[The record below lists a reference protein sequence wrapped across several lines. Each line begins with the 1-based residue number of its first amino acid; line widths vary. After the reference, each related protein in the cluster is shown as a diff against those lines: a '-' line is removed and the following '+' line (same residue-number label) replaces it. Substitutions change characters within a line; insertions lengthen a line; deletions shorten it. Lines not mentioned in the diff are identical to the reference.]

1 MDYAGLIGRIFMAGR
16 SKRLR
21 KRLHR
26 DLNLYYRATSRLRP
40 LPNALIIGGM
50 KCGTTTLNSWLRSHP
65 EVAFS
70 AIKEIHYF
78 DQNYDKG
85 EGWYRSFFPIWEMWT
100 GAKCV
105 IEATPAYLFRASV
118 VAPRMHSLVPSA
130 RLILM
135 LRDPV
140 KRAISHY
147 GHRVRN
153 GEERRSIEDALLAS
167 HGSSPDSENIYKTR
181 GLYADQIREF
191 LRFYPIDNLMIV
203 KSEDFFADPASIYFA
218 VQEFLGLSPK
228 DLPEG
233 SAPRNVGQQPAQIP
247 ESVLQHLAQYYR
259 TPNQELSQLLPW
271 FSIW

>member
-1 MDYAGLIGRIFMAGR
+1 MLRR

-26 DLNLYYRATSRLRP
+26 DFNSYYRATAWLRP
-40 LPNALIIGGM
+40 LPNSLIIGGM

-65 EVAFS
+65 GVAFS
-70 AIKEIHYF
+70 AIKEVHFF
-78 DQNYDKG
+78 DRNYDKG
-85 EGWYRSFFPIWEMWT
+85 EAWYRSFFPLLESWG

-118 VAPRMHSLVPSA
+118 VAPRMHRLLPSA

-153 GEERRSIEDALLAS
+153 GEEHRPIEDALMADSGPAPGS
-167 HGSSPDSENIYKTR
+167 HNEYKSR
-181 GLYADQIREF
+181 GLYSDQIREF
-191 LRFYPIDNLMIV
+191 LRYYPASNLMII
-203 KSEDFFADPASIYFA
+203 KSEDFFVDPAPIYMA
-218 VQEFLGLSPK
+218 VQEFFGLPPRELTEESV
-228 DLPEG
+228 
-233 SAPRNVGQQPAQIP
+233 PRNVGQAPSQIS
-247 ESVLQHLAQYYR
+247 ESVLQHLADYYR
-259 TPNQELSQLLPW
+259 VPNQRLADLLPW
-271 FSIW
+271 FQVW